1 MSLEG
6 KGELWDDDTSGQT
19 LPLSSVSNQT
29 SPLYGERTGKSE
41 HPSSASGRALAGHQL
56 HKSLTAR
63 TLTGLVNASFLP
75 AAKPL
80 CGISA
85 GVFPQYRALH
95 FPSHGAFAFSHPSAF
110 IVLRNREAGSWT
122 AWAGVSEQAP
132 SRCLCSQTRLALTAF
147 PAGLSCV
154 RAGCRQSL
162 WAAPCLQ
169 CCLFG
174 AAAPRGL
181 RVGLVLGTG

>member
-29 SPLYGERTGKSE
+29 SPLYSERTGKSE

-63 TLTGLVNASFLP
+63 TLTGLVDASFLP

-85 GVFPQYRALH
+85 GVSQSTELCTSLPTGHLL
-95 FPSHGAFAFSHPSAF
+95 SA
-110 IVLRNREAGSWT
+110 IL
-122 AWAGVSEQAP
+122 QLL
-132 SRCLCSQTRLALTAF
+132 LCFETERLA
-147 PAGLSCV
+147 AG
-154 RAGCRQSL
+154 Q
-162 WAAPCLQ
+162 P
-169 CCLFG
+169 
-174 AAAPRGL
+174 
-181 RVGLVLGTG
+181 GLVFLSRLQADVCAHRQGWRSLPSPLGSAACGQAAGRACGQPPACSAACSGQLPPEA